1 MRYGMSAC
9 LAVGRRGQAPQPRS
23 GASQT
28 PGLRAAADSGIMGS
42 AGSRRLTQGVAGAV
56 SEVGACDAG

>member
-1 MRYGMSAC
+1 VRYGMSAC

-28 PGLRAAADSGIMGS
+28 PGLRSATDGGIIGS
-42 AGSRRLTQGVAGAV
+42 AGSRRSAQLLYRPVRLGGAL
-56 SEVGACDAG
+56 A